1 MPCSAAN
8 HPEHTLSSI
17 RTHARMPSW
26 NGRMIEIMF
35 CGTSKRTSTI
45 QRRVRSSESYALV
58 RSIKHTYSG
67 NRFFRASSCS
77 RRITN
82 IISVIEQF
90 GRKPL
95 CSSGKISTRSRY
107 SRPESPPLS
116 SSAARMIARRPQH
129 CQHKACPKAAS
140 PGLTL
145 RQLLPP
151 APPPPFSSSG
161 APRRP

>member
-1 MPCSAAN
+1 
-8 HPEHTLSSI
+8 
-17 RTHARMPSW
+17 MPSW
-26 NGRMIEIMF
+26 NGQMIEIMF
-35 CGTSKRTSTI
+35 CGTFKQTSKV
-45 QRRVRSSESYALV
+45 QRRVRLSESYALI

-67 NRFFRASSCS
+67 IRFFRASSCS

-82 IISVIEQF
+82 IISVIERF

-95 CSSGKISTRSRY
+95 YSSGRIPTCSQY

-116 SSAARMIARRPQH
+116 SSAARMIARRSRH

-161 APRRP
+161 APKRP